1 MNAPSRSITGRAIN
15 YPEYYQCDRAEML
28 PFVPQSV
35 SRVLEVGCGAGR
47 FGAEI
52 RRSRKAEVWGI
63 EAIPEIAAQAAERLD
78 RVLTKNIEDGALE
91 LPSDYFDCII
101 FNDVLEHLTYPWAVL
116 RSLRHA
122 LRASGCVVASIPNI
136 RYYHTLKALVVRKEW
151 EYVDDGILDRTH
163 FRFFTKKSI
172 PCVARKVTEG

>member
-1 MNAPSRSITGRAIN
+1 MSRSPSMNAPSRSITGRAIN

-101 FNDVLEHLTYPWAVL
+101 FNDVLEHLTYP
-116 RSLRHA
+116 
-122 LRASGCVVASIPNI
+122 
-136 RYYHTLKALVVRKEW
+136 
-151 EYVDDGILDRTH
+151 
-163 FRFFTKKSI
+163 
-172 PCVARKVTEG
+172 